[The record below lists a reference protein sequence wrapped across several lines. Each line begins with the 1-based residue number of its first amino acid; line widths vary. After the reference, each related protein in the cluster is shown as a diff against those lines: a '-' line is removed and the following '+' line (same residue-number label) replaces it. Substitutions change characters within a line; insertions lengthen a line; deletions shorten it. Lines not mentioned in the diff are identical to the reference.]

1 MRETAQEH
9 IRRIAKMVDES
20 RNKGRKQMT
29 ADNWLFMLVMGLVI
43 LTAYLTATAPEIT
56 EQERKDMEDDWF
68 G

>member
-1 MRETAQEH
+1 
-9 IRRIAKMVDES
+9 
-20 RNKGRKQMT
+20 MT